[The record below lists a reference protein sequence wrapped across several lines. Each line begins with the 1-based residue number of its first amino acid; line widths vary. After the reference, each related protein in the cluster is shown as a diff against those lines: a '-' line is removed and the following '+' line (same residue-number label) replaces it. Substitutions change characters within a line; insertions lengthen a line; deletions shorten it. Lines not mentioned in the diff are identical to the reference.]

1 VAQIQQQLRLVNVA
15 DGLFA
20 VKSHLSPSL
29 NSEANDAS
37 NGFVNSSNII
47 LEKKTAESDRGSS
60 VVRIDRA
67 RLI

>member
-1 VAQIQQQLRLVNVA
+1 MAQIQQLRLVNVA
-15 DGLFA
+15 VVGLFA

-29 NSEANDAS
+29 NSEANDGS